1 MWAPVTMISMATN
14 TKSKRP
20 VRHEA
25 RVTRTVRDAAAETTN
40 KIIAALEAG
49 TVLWQKTW
57 KSSGGSDLPRSL
69 STGKPYRGVNV
80 FTLWFESMV
89 KGYTSQYWGT
99 YRQVSERGG
108 QVRKGE
114 KSTEVVFWKIIDK
127 TETVNGEAKVK
138 KIPLLRLFHVFNTE
152 QCDWAEDARLPE
164 IVEPAE
170 AADPIE
176 GAQAL
181 VADYLTHGPSL
192 GHGGNRAFYRPAA
205 DHVQMPQFA
214 DFDSPEAYYSTLY
227 HELTHS
233 TGHDSRLKRD
243 GIREGSF
250 GAFGDKVYSNE
261 ELIAEMGAAI
271 LCAVAGIEQAA
282 TLDNSASYL
291 AHWLQALK
299 ADSSLIIRA
308 ASAAQKAVD
317 RIVGTTFENEEKEE
331 S

>member
-1 MWAPVTMISMATN
+1 MRACCILTHMATN
-14 TKSKRP
+14 TKKHP

-57 KSSGGSDLPRSL
+57 KSTGGSDLPRSL

-80 FTLWFESMV
+80 FTLWFEAMTKS
-89 KGYTSQYWGT
+89 YSSQYWGT
-99 YRQVSERGG
+99 YKQISERGG

-114 KSTEVVFWKIIDK
+114 KSSEIVFWKIIDK
-127 TETVNGEAKVK
+127 TETVDGEAKVR

-152 QCDWAEDARLPE
+152 QADWTDEARLPE
-164 IVEPAE
+164 IVKPAE
-170 AADPIE
+170 ANADPIE
-176 GAQAL
+176 AAQAL
-181 VADYLTHGPSL
+181 VADYLANGPSL
-192 GHGGNRAFYRPAA
+192 GHGGSRAFYQPAT
-205 DHVQMPQFA
+205 DHVQLPRLA
-214 DFDSPEAYYSTLY
+214 DFVSPEAYYSTLY

-271 LCAVAGIEQAA
+271 LCAIAGIEQAA

-291 AHWLQALK
+291 AHWIGALK
-299 ADSSLIIRA
+299 GDSNLIIRA

-317 RIVGTTFENEEKEE
+317 RIVGTTFENEE